1 MNNRVIRGNVQDK
14 MKVQNACGEKTQNEW
29 LVLEVEMQKRV
40 EPMFFLFFFGFFCSK
55 HKKVLVVIFLE

>member
-40 EPMFFLFFFGFFCSK
+40 EPMFFLFFWFFLFKAQKGIGCDLS
-55 HKKVLVVIFLE
+55 